1 MPAPHPVAY
10 LNDALVPLKDARISP
25 LDRGF
30 LYADAVYEVVPV
42 YDGRPFLL
50 VEHCARLDRS
60 LAAIGMV
67 SPHDPAGWAL
77 ILRSLIE
84 ANGGGDMYVYLQVS
98 RGAEW
103 GRNHAIPKDIA
114 PTIFAFAAE
123 LPAQTGVAETTG
135 IAAITCPES
144 RWSRCDIKS
153 TNLLANVLAKSQAT
167 DAGAVEAI
175 YLAEGQLHEGSS
187 SAILVVK
194 GREVC
199 APVESSAILPSTSR
213 ALVLKLA
220 TAAGLT
226 PRIGE
231 VSEAR
236 LRSADEIWMCSA
248 TRPIVPVVSLDGTA
262 VGSGTPGPYWRE
274 VRTRFDQ
281 YRRDIAS
288 LPPLAGRN

>member
-1 MPAPHPVAY
+1 MAAL
-10 LNDALVPLKDARISP
+10 LNSRRVGALVVLDAERVVGIVSER
-25 LDRGF
+25 DVVR
-30 LYADAVYEVVPV
+30 AV
-42 YDGRPFLL
+42 
-50 VEHCARLDRS
+50 A
-60 LAAIGMV
+60 
-67 SPHDPAGWAL
+67 
-77 ILRSLIE
+77 
-84 ANGGGDMYVYLQVS
+84 
-98 RGAEW
+98 
-103 GRNHAIPKDIA
+103 
-114 PTIFAFAAE
+114 
-123 LPAQTGVAETTG
+123 
-135 IAAITCPES
+135 
-144 RWSRCDIKS
+144 
-153 TNLLANVLAKSQAT
+153 

-194 GREVC
+194 GREVG

-274 VRTRFDQ
+274 VRKLFYQ

>member
-1 MPAPHPVAY
+1 MPAPHPIAY
-10 LNDALVPLKDARISP
+10 LNDALVQLKDARISP

-42 YDGRPFLL
+42 YAGRPFLL

-60 LAAIGMV
+60 LAAIGMQA
-67 SPHDPAGWAL
+67 PHDAAGWAA

-84 ANGGGDMYVYLQVS
+84 ANGGGDMYVYVQVS

-123 LPAQTGVAETTG
+123 LPPEATPAETAG
-135 IAAITCPES
+135 VSAITCAES

-153 TNLLANVLAKSQAT
+153 TSLLANVLSKSEAA
-167 DAGAVEAI
+167 DAGATEAI
-175 YLAEGQLHEGSS
+175 YLADGQLHEGSS

-194 GREVC
+194 DDTVH
-199 APVESSAILPSTSR
+199 APVETHAILPSTSR
-213 ALVLKLA
+213 VLILKLA
-220 TAAGLT
+220 SAAGLAVRVGDV
-226 PRIGE
+226 P
-231 VSEAR
+231 EAA
-236 LRSADEIWMCSA
+236 LRGADEIWMCSA
-248 TRPIVPVVSLDGTA
+248 TRPIMPVVTLDGRS
-262 VGSGTPGPYWRE
+262 VGTGKPGRWWLE

-288 LPPLAGRN
+288 LPALAGRN

>member
-30 LYADAVYEVVPV
+30 LYADSVYEVVPV

-50 VEHCARLDRS
+50 VEHCARLERS
-60 LAAIGMV
+60 LAAIGMA
-67 SPHDPAGWAL
+67 SPHDPAGWAQ
-77 ILRSLIE
+77 IFRSLVE
-84 ANGGGDMYVYLQVS
+84 ANGGGDMYVYVQVS

-123 LPAQTGVAETTG
+123 LPPEVTIADTTG
-135 IAAITCPES
+135 IAAITSPES

-153 TNLLANVLAKSQAT
+153 TNLLANVLAKSHAA

-175 YLAEGQLHEGSS
+175 YLAGGQLHEGSS

-194 GREVC
+194 ASGIY
-199 APVESSAILPSTSR
+199 APAESAAILPSTSR

-220 TAAGLT
+220 TAAGLS

-231 VSEAR
+231 VSEAQ
-236 LRSADEIWMCSA
+236 LRAADEIWMCSA
-248 TRPIVPVVSLDGTA
+248 TRPIVPVVSLDGLA
-262 VGSGTPGPYWRE
+262 IGSGVPGPHWRE
-274 VRTRFDQ
+274 VRARFDQ

>member
-60 LAAIGMV
+60 LAAIGM
-67 SPHDPAGWAL
+67 
-77 ILRSLIE
+77 